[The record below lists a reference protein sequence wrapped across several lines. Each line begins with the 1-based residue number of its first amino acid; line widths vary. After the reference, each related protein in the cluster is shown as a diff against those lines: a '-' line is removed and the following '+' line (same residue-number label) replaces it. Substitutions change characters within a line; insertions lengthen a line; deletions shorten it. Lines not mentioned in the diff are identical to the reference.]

1 MTSCTSGGNTFRSPQ
16 ERILMVF
23 MGYGKGLGRISPRS
37 GVPLGNQT
45 EFERSQFKIKKE
57 KRNHLYY
64 IDKWT

>member
-1 MTSCTSGGNTFRSPQ
+1 
-16 ERILMVF
+16 MVF